1 MGNFHHVN
9 EVGHSARFDENIE
22 GSIHLFKNGKYQAE
36 NTGYDGDFERVN
48 EVGHSA
54 RFEESLDGSNN
65 GDIEVTECCGEDGI
79 ILHSGPQT
87 EQATNSS
94 DVLQSVP
101 EHMEAEANFHLN
113 AGNSTFDD
121 DPKPEI
127 EVKEKLEGQYSSM
140 EFSSNSVDLSSNAHT
155 TEKDGSV
162 SSEPQ
167 RSSSSKVHLF

>member
-1 MGNFHHVN
+1 M
-9 EVGHSARFDENIE
+9 
-22 GSIHLFKNGKYQAE
+22 KNGKYQAE

-48 EVGHSA
+48 EVGHST
-54 RFEESLDGSNN
+54 RFEESFDGSHN
-65 GDIEVTECCGEDGI
+65 GDIEVTECDGVDGI

-87 EQATNSS
+87 ELAATNSS

-113 AGNSTFDD
+113 AGNSAFDD
-121 DPKPEI
+121 DPKTEI
-127 EVKEKLEGQYSSM
+127 EVKGKLEGQESSM

-167 RSSSSKVHLF
+167 RSSSSKVDLFLAFVIINLQLLHQLPILLADCSKLL